1 MFLRDAM
8 ARSAAIKMDFLAD
21 IARIAGMRLTVAGY
35 TVDPNDPP
43 QVTLRK
49 YLNVRMRR
57 IQPAKRTTYKAKA
70 FTCPPDHQAGL
81 DLLIKRSEAGDD
93 LRAYQSMSLDNP
105 DFNDCMLHDWNISH
119 FHLGTIPY
127 PRNPLFMDRTGPVLF
142 AVVTN
147 DSLYCIDVM
156 SHGSWSDV
164 QLLDAIYENWPDLLE
179 PFVLH
184 GIKLGIAATNA
195 EIANLRKAGV
205 VVATKRPDGTIHGP
219 AGMGYSANGD
229 SLRVTTQLMEMVRHC
244 RNAQKAVMTYFE
256 DPAQASN
263 PLPAELKMH
272 EDGGKLYAIDEFT
285 TYKLKLM
292 AGTLKPL

>member
-105 DFNDCMLHDWNISH
+105 DFNDCMLHGWNISH

-229 SLRVTTQLMEMVRHC
+229 SLRVTTQLNGNGATLSKCTEGGHDIFRGSGSSI
-244 RNAQKAVMTYFE
+244 K
-256 DPAQASN
+256 PAAC
-263 PLPAELKMH
+263 
-272 EDGGKLYAIDEFT
+272 
-285 TYKLKLM
+285 
-292 AGTLKPL
+292 